1 MDFKK
6 VNLMAW
12 NERMGHGFLEGGNKA
27 VSRSKNL
34 EDELIVAKR
43 AIPQQCGAFG
53 QSHFK

>member
-6 VNLMAW
+6 ANLMAW
-12 NERMGHGFLEGGNKA
+12 NERMGHRFLEGGNKA
-27 VSRSKNL
+27 LNRSKNL

-43 AIPQQCGAFG
+43 AIPQQYGAFW